1 MIRAVV
7 VDDEP
12 LAREGI
18 RMLLAAHP
26 ELDVVGEA
34 RSGAEALALVETA
47 RPDLMF
53 VDVQMP
59 EMSGLELAAALPAAT
74 GGAPPAVVFVTAYDE
89 YAVRAFDV
97 HALDYVLKPIDE
109 ARLGEAVRRARA
121 HQGLAPLLGER
132 MRDVMASIAAPAVA
146 APAAPAGPERLAIRD
161 GERVVLVGVDEIDW
175 IEAADYYVEIHA
187 GGRSYLHR
195 ETMQRLETRL
205 DPSRF
210 VRIHRSRL
218 VNCDRIRELRWEG
231 RGEMVVVTTAGVALK
246 VARSCRAKLQQRLR

>member
-1 MIRAVV
+1 MIRAIV

-18 RMLLAAHP
+18 RMMLAAHP

-34 RSGAEALALVETA
+34 GNGAEALALVGRV

-59 EMSGLELAAALPAAT
+59 EMSGLEVAAQLPVEK
-74 GGAPPAVVFVTAYDE
+74 PPAVVFVTAYDE

-109 ARLGEAVRRARA
+109 VRLAEAIRRARA
-121 HQGLAPLLGER
+121 HQQSLGER
-132 MRDVMASIAAPAVA
+132 VRDAMSALPD
-146 APAAPAGPERLAIRD
+146 RLSIRD
-161 GERVVLVGVDEIDW
+161 GERVVFVKVDEIDW
-175 IEAADYYVEIHA
+175 IQAADYYVEIHA
-187 GGRSYLHR
+187 GGQSYLHR
-195 ETMQRLETRL
+195 ETMQRLETLL
-205 DPSRF
+205 DPARF
-210 VRIHRSRL
+210 LRIHRSRL
-218 VNCDRIRELRWEG
+218 VNRDRIRELRWEG

-246 VARSCRAKLQQRLR
+246 VSRSCRTKVQQRLR

>member
-1 MIRAVV
+1 M
-7 VDDEP
+7 
-12 LAREGI
+12 
-18 RMLLAAHP
+18 MLAAHP

-34 RSGAEALALVETA
+34 GNGAEALALVDRV

-59 EMSGLELAAALPAAT
+59 EMSGLELAAALPAER
-74 GGAPPAVVFVTAYDE
+74 PPAVVFVTAYDE

-109 ARLGEAVRRARA
+109 SRLGEAIRRARTH
-121 HQGLAPLLGER
+121 HQVASALGDR
-132 MRDVMASIAAPAVA
+132 LRDAMSEMAAVPATD
-146 APAAPAGPERLAIRD
+146 RFAIRD
-161 GERVVLVGVDEIDW
+161 GERVVFVRVDEIDW

-195 ETMQRLETRL
+195 ETMQRLETML
-205 DPSRF
+205 DPARF

-218 VNCDRIRELRWEG
+218 VNVERIRELRWEG

-246 VARSCRAKLQQRLR
+246 VSRSCRAKLQRLRQR